1 MNWESQS
8 PLFGEV
14 EKDWFRLP
22 DDVPVSTIFVDESG
36 AKNSSGGFF
45 VMGFLKARESAALD
59 REIRHLRQRHKFF
72 EEMKFSGIKRESLR
86 FFYDMVELVADS
98 DVRVGGSVYDSR
110 RSFIGRRA
118 TWEVQA
124 NMSAKLVVANVN
136 KGELVNVFLD
146 LVQTPHGETV
156 AARVRDQANQ
166 KLGQRAV
173 LGCYDLDSKSNNLLQ
188 VADVIAGSIAYAR
201 RSWAG
206 DTPDA
211 PGAEQTPKAKV
222 AGRLRRALGLDTYDD
237 VRAGKVNI
245 LTMNHG

>member
-45 VMGFLKARESAALD
+45 VVGFLKARESAALD

-98 DVRVGGSVYDSR
+98 DVRVGGVCLRFASIIH
-110 RSFIGRRA
+110 RSTCDLGGAGEHVSKACGRECQQGGIGQC
-118 TWEVQA
+118 V
-124 NMSAKLVVANVN
+124 S
-136 KGELVNVFLD
+136 
-146 LVQTPHGETV
+146 
-156 AARVRDQANQ
+156 
-166 KLGQRAV
+166 
-173 LGCYDLDSKSNNLLQ
+173 
-188 VADVIAGSIAYAR
+188 
-201 RSWAG
+201 
-206 DTPDA
+206 
-211 PGAEQTPKAKV
+211 
-222 AGRLRRALGLDTYDD
+222 
-237 VRAGKVNI
+237 
-245 LTMNHG
+245 